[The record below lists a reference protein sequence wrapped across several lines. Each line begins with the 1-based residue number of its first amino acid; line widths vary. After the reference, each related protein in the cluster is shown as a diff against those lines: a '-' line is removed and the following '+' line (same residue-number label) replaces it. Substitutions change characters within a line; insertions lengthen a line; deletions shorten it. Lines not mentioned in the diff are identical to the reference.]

1 MTDEPKLL
9 RCESRS
15 GTGECGWHLLSP
27 GLLEKARTRV
37 QLIAWIML
45 GTMALGAVIDFVYVG
60 FFVDDS
66 VVESIDA
73 TWIFSTVFVMAITV
87 GLLVASYSAR
97 VTHVTVLHLALL
109 YEVVAC
115 LFMATFITWIMYEI
129 SGQIPY
135 ITWITPLIIMFP
147 LIVPSP
153 PRATLVTA
161 IIAAT
166 TKPAGLFL
174 IELLTS
180 TDIDAATFFISSVS
194 PAFAVA
200 IAYFSSRVVH
210 GMNVD
215 LAKAQRMGSYELQS
229 RLGSGGMGEVWLA
242 KHKLLARPAAVKLIS
257 PETLHLKTE
266 MQRIALAR
274 FEREAQTTAAMRSPH
289 TIQLYDFGIAQSGAF
304 YYVMEYLEGLDL
316 DELVKNHGPVAP
328 ARLAFLLSQVCDS
341 LGEAHE
347 RGLIHRDVKPANIYV
362 CRYGRCDDF
371 VKVLDFGLV
380 KTNGDREDDVSITA
394 DGTVS
399 GTPAFV
405 APEQVLGEKIDGRT
419 DIYSLGCAA
428 YWALTGTYVFQ
439 GKSAMATVMMHVNTT
454 PSPPSSCGVQHIPSA
469 LDDIVMAC
477 LEKDPANRPQTA
489 DELAEMLANCDLGG
503 VWNRRAARDWWE
515 ANVPPGAQS
524 A

>member
-9 RCESRS
+9 QCHSKS

-27 GLLEKARTRV
+27 GLLEKARSRV

-45 GTMALGAVIDFVYVG
+45 GTMAVGAVVDFVWVG

-73 TWIFSTVFVMAITV
+73 TWIYSTVFVMAMTV
-87 GLLVASYSAR
+87 GLLVASYSSR
-97 VTHVTVLHLALL
+97 ITHVAVLHLALL
-109 YEVVAC
+109 YEVIAC
-115 LFMATFITWIMYEI
+115 LFMATFVTWIMYEI
-129 SGQIPY
+129 SGQFPY
-135 ITWITPLIIMFP
+135 ITWVTPLIIMFP

-161 IIAAT
+161 LFAAAT
-166 TKPAGLFL
+166 QPLGLFL
-174 IELLTS
+174 IERVTS
-180 TDIDAATFFISSVS
+180 TNVDGSTMFISSVS

-257 PETLHLKTE
+257 PETLYKNTE
-266 MQRIALAR
+266 MQRVALAR

-289 TIQLYDFGIAQSGAF
+289 TIQLYDFGIAHSGAF

-316 DELVKNHGPVAP
+316 EELVKDYGPVP
-328 ARLAFLLSQVCDS
+328 PNRLVFLLSQVCDS

-380 KTNGDREDDVSITA
+380 KTDGDQDDEVAITA

-399 GTPAFV
+399 GTPAFA
-405 APEQVLGEKIDGRT
+405 APEQVLGEKVDGRT
-419 DIYSLGCAA
+419 DIYSLGCTA
-428 YWALTGTYVFQ
+428 YWALTGTYVFR

-454 PSPPSSCGVQHIPSA
+454 PSPPSSCGIQEIPTE
-469 LDDIVMAC
+469 LDNIVMAC

-489 DELAEMLANCDLGG
+489 DELADMLANCDLGDA
-503 VWNRRAARDWWE
+503 WTRRTARDWWE
-515 ANVPPGAQS
+515 TNVPPAERTI
-524 A
+524 